1 MDCFVSLQLKIPL
14 RPQRMDVI
22 TAFNN
27 TINKTN
33 EGVKHDTY
41 QRYLLRKKK
50 CNIVLGAKTNRQF
63 T

>member
-27 TINKTN
+27 TINKKN
-33 EGVKHDTY
+33 EGVKHDSY
-41 QRYLLRKKK
+41 QRFLLKKKK
-50 CNIVLGAKTNRQF
+50 CNIVLGEKTNRNF
-63 T
+63 N